1 MANPNTDSSDKAT
14 ASAGPG
20 KTLCDA
26 RKQLGFSPEE
36 VAEILNLS
44 TSQINALENDDFASL
59 PESTYVRGY
68 LRSYAQVLELSV
80 DGILAAYANVNGT
93 QYATRLSTTL
103 SLEPEVTLKD
113 RSVRFATFLVAGLL
127 IVLAVVWWQGR
138 SYVPTMSVD
147 ADTAGVSSPVQ
158 DLLGPDIAV
167 MEPNSEINP
176 GADELAA
183 RAEFPATLIPSL
195 GETDTSENGQSLSLY
210 KTGPDEIEVEGNT
223 LPSMVETP
231 SAAAGTQLV
240 VYTREASWADIRDAR
255 ENRLLY
261 MLLPA
266 GRMVTLVGTPPFNVF
281 LGNPDGVGLEFDG
294 EYFDASRYKSGTI
307 ARFTLGAPAANN
319 N

>member
-1 MANPNTDSSDKAT
+1 MTNPNPDSSDKAT

-44 TSQINALENDDFASL
+44 TSQINALENDDFSIL

-68 LRSYAQVLELSV
+68 LRSYAQVLELSP
-80 DGILAAYANVNGT
+80 DDILAAYANVNGT
-93 QYATRLSTTL
+93 QYAARLSTL
-103 SLEPEVTLKD
+103 SPESEVTLKD
-113 RSVRFATFLVAGLL
+113 RPVRFATFLVAGLL

-138 SYVPTMSVD
+138 SYTPTMSVD
-147 ADTAGVSSPVQ
+147 ADTAGVSSPEQ
-158 DLLGPDIAV
+158 DLLGPDVVA

-183 RAEFPATLIPSL
+183 KAEFPATLIPSL

-210 KTGPDEIEVEGNT
+210 KPGPDEIEVEGNT
-223 LPSMVETP
+223 LPSAV
-231 SAAAGTQLV
+231 AGTQLV

-261 MLLPA
+261 TLLPA

-294 EYFDASRYKSGTI
+294 EYFDASRYKSGTV